1 MCYKPHAVRHVV
13 CSSLGS
19 PSLGTESPLMWIRIC
34 HPFSLIA
41 LVACLVLAN
50 MRASVAAADG
60 DFEMRVESSV
70 YRDKDDQPIG
80 RSLALFTHQ
89 VVWDFLELPDA
100 DGALQLAEV
109 VLHDPLRE
117 RTVLVDPHRKM
128 KVEIDKLKLDRLRV
142 SLASWARG
150 AEDPVIRWAASSS
163 VTEGLHLEH
172 EPHPMVVLT
181 GPKVRYE
188 VDFEEAASPEA
199 ALSYQQFA
207 DVSLLLKAL
216 VHPGG
221 IPPYPR
227 MAINHRLVG
236 EQAIPREVR
245 LNLAGDL
252 PLVGGIPGV
261 PGEKLFRS
269 EHRTHPRLLT
279 EDRRRIADASTWIGE
294 ASVVSL
300 EVYANPGVETTAER
314 ADEATTDRSL
324 TR

>member
-1 MCYKPHAVRHVV
+1 
-13 CSSLGS
+13 
-19 PSLGTESPLMWIRIC
+19 
-34 HPFSLIA
+34 
-41 LVACLVLAN
+41 
-50 MRASVAAADG
+50 
-60 DFEMRVESSV
+60 
-70 YRDKDDQPIG
+70 
-80 RSLALFTHQ
+80 
-89 VVWDFLELPDA
+89 
-100 DGALQLAEV
+100 
-109 VLHDPLRE
+109 
-117 RTVLVDPHRKM
+117 
-128 KVEIDKLKLDRLRV
+128 
-142 SLASWARG
+142 
-150 AEDPVIRWAASSS
+150 
-163 VTEGLHLEH
+163 
-172 EPHPMVVLT
+172 
-181 GPKVRYE
+181 
-188 VDFEEAASPEA
+188 
-199 ALSYQQFA
+199 
-207 DVSLLLKAL
+207 
-216 VHPGG
+216 
-221 IPPYPR
+221 